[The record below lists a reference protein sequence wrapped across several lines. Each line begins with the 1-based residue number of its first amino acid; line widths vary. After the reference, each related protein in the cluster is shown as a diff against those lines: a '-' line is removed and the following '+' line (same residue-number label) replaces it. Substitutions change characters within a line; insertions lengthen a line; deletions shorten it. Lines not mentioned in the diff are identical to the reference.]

1 MPRSLSGLDV
11 GSFDDMDINGNIVV
25 EGGATLGATLTG
37 TSPGTVCTNLNL
49 TDSSNSRLSPKPWR
63 YFHNTTNELDC
74 THDDLNR
81 VLTMLDVK
89 KFRSKKKSD
98 KIQLLMKQ

>member
-1 MPRSLSGLDV
+1 MRPFEGERV
-11 GSFDDMDINGNIVV
+11 NIH
-25 EGGATLGATLTG
+25 G
-37 TSPGTVCTNLNL
+37 
-49 TDSSNSRLSPKPWR
+49 LSPKPWR
-63 YFHNTTNELDC
+63 YFHNYVNDLDC

>member
-25 EGGATLGATLTG
+25 EGGTTLGTTLTG

-49 TDSSNSRLSPKPWR
+49 TNNSNSILVSNNSLQN
-63 YFHNTTNELDC
+63 NTISGKAQNIWSSC
-74 THDDLNR
+74 H
-81 VLTMLDVK
+81 
-89 KFRSKKKSD
+89 F
-98 KIQLLMKQ
+98 Q